1 VAKEKKANKIFE
13 IIFGMKQACPR
24 NKYTTS
30 KPIN

>member
-1 VAKEKKANKIFE
+1 VAKEKKAREIFE
-13 IIFGMKQACPR
+13 IIFGMKQTCPK